1 MSLEQRTRDYYDSG
15 GTALPKGISLPEEAE
30 YAARSVYSFAY
41 RGPRIFV
48 VSGGTSARA
57 VGFITEDYLPNI
69 QEIKEV
75 SLRSASNFYNPLA
88 ASYAL
93 IKGSVK
99 SYCDMASHLD
109 FIAETYIDHIADMF
123 VSRSPIPTS
132 ALVSGL
138 TFPSGGTSLPER
150 RSRQTAAALSLR
162 AEQREK
168 NKTAIR
174 LLETWLSEE
183 TDVDSQAASLRV
195 TITTLNADRLHSR
208 KLFS

>member
-15 GTALPKGISLPEEAE
+15 GTALPEGISLPEEAE
-30 YAARSVYSFAY
+30 YAVRPVYSFAY
-41 RGPRIFV
+41 RAPRIFV
-48 VSGGTSARA
+48 VSSGTSARA
-57 VGFITEDYLPNI
+57 VGFIAEDYLSNI
-69 QEIKEV
+69 KEIKDV
-75 SLRSASNFYNPLA
+75 FLRSAPNYYNPLA

-93 IKGSVK
+93 KGSVK
-99 SYCDMASHLD
+99 SYRDMAPHIA
-109 FIAETYIDHIADMF
+109 FIAETYIDHIAEMF
-123 VSRSPIPTS
+123 VSCRPIPTS
-132 ALVSGL
+132 ALVSEL

-150 RSRQTAAALSLR
+150 RSRESAVAFSLR

-183 TDVDSQAASLRV
+183 ADVDSQAASLKE
-195 TITTLNADRLHSR
+195 TITTLNTDRLHSR